1 MGRWKSQSEGPGE
14 LSLGR
19 VRKCT
24 KCKKAVGRMGGI
36 IAREADRNQF
46 LGGFED
52 PDTEPRFYSHCK
64 VMLLFLP
71 PRLSFP

>member
-1 MGRWKSQSEGPGE
+1 MGRWKRRSEGPGE
-14 LSLGR
+14 INLGR
-19 VRKCT
+19 ARKC
-24 KCKKAVGRMGGI
+24 KCKKAVGRMGGVI
-36 IAREADRNQF
+36 TREADRNQF

-52 PDTEPRFYSHCK
+52 PGTEPRFYSNCK